1 MTSEADTI
9 GIYIHVP
16 FCLRKCPYC
25 DFYSCVNRLHE
36 RDAYVQA
43 VCRNIEYYSK
53 EIDIPRN
60 VDTIYFGGGTP
71 SLLSAENIS
80 KIIECIYNS
89 FNVEDPQ
96 KHKIEITMEVN
107 PATVSYESLLGYRKA
122 GVNRVSIGLQDLQND
137 ALLTLGRLHT
147 AEQGIDTVYESVRA
161 GFENI
166 SCDIMIGTKG
176 QTKKRM
182 MQTLEELVQ
191 LPINHISAYM
201 LKIEEG
207 TPYAMQNMQNL
218 VPDDDETAE
227 FYLQM
232 VSYLNENGFFQYEIS
247 NFAKKGFESRHNCRY
262 WKLKPY
268 LGIGP
273 SAHSFIDKRF
283 YVPSELDLFIAEE
296 HQKILIEDEYPNLLT
311 ESIMLGLRLTEGIPL
326 LWLSDLQKETTE
338 YFAKSG
344 LMKINEDRVCFTPNG
359 FLVSNTILCEIL

>member
-1 MTSEADTI
+1 MIPEADTI

-53 EIDIPRN
+53 GAGIPRN

-71 SLLSAENIS
+71 SLLTAENIS

-89 FNVEDPQ
+89 FNVADHQ
-96 KHKIEITMEVN
+96 KNEIEITMEAN
-107 PATVSYESLLGYRKA
+107 PATVNYESLLGYRKA
-122 GVNRVSIGLQDLQND
+122 GVNRVSIGLQDSHD
-137 ALLTLGRLHT
+137 DSLLTLGRLHT
-147 AEQGIDTVYESVRA
+147 AEQGIDTVYEAARA

-176 QTKKRM
+176 QTKKRL
-182 MQTLEELVQ
+182 MQTLKELIQ

-201 LKIEEG
+201 LKIEDG
-207 TPYAMQNMQNL
+207 TPYAMQNMQSL
-218 VPDDDETAE
+218 VPNDDEIAE
-227 FYLQM
+227 LYLQM
-232 VSYLNENGFFQYEIS
+232 VSYLNTNEFFQYEIS

-268 LGIGP
+268 IGIGP
-273 SAHSFIDKRF
+273 SAHSFVDKRF

-296 HQKILIEDEYPNLLT
+296 HQKILIEDEYPDLQM
-311 ESIMLGLRLTEGIPL
+311 ERIMLGLRLAEGIPL
-326 LWLSDLQKETTE
+326 SWLSDSQKKATE
-338 YFAKSG
+338 CFVKAG
-344 LMKINEDRVCFTPNG
+344 FMKIDKGMICFTPDG